1 MRIAKFGTIGILS
14 ACATLTAA
22 TAAFAQAAPAPAPA
36 APATPDP
43 AAAPAAPAPAA
54 PAPAAQAQVGVGL
67 PAAAPAADPNGSDH
81 DSVVGHLAVGYLGR
95 QGMLMATP
103 GGTAQQQ
110 APIIGI
116 RYWIDPLIGIDAGI
130 GLSISSSSTTP
141 PAPAAEQK
149 NFAPTV
155 FMIHGGVPLALT
167 SSKHFSFQIIPELNF
182 GTASGSF
189 QQAPNAAGMP
199 TGPKTS
205 FSGTHFDIGA
215 RAGAEIHF
223 GFMGIP
229 QLSLQAGV
237 GLAFATDS
245 TKATTDAFT
254 DPVTMAV
261 TPGATTKTSASSLAT
276 SVGDNPWNI
285 FTTNV
290 AALYYF

>member
-22 TAAFAQAAPAPAPA
+22 GAAFAQAPAPAPA
-36 APATPDP
+36 PAPD
-43 AAAPAAPAPAA
+43 AAAAPAPAAPAPAA

-67 PAAAPAADPNGSDH
+67 PAAAPAPADPNGSDH
-81 DSVVGHLAVGYLGR
+81 DAVVGHFAIGYLGR

-103 GGTAQQQ
+103 GGNAPQA
-110 APIIGI
+110 APIIGM
-116 RYWIDPLIGIDAGI
+116 RYWLDPMIGIDAGI
-130 GLSISSSSTTP
+130 GLSITSNTTTP
-141 PAPAAEQK
+141 PAPAPEVK
-149 NFAPTV
+149 GFAPTV

-182 GTASGSF
+182 GTASGSVT
-189 QQAPNAAGMP
+189 PPPVAGVAQ
-199 TGPKTS
+199 PKTTY
-205 FSGTHFDIGA
+205 SGTHFDIGA

-223 GFMGIP
+223 GFVGIP

-237 GLAFATDS
+237 GLAFASDS
-245 TKATTDAFT
+245 TKVVVDSSTDAAGN
-254 DPVTMAV
+254 AV
-261 TPGATTKTSASSLAT
+261 PGSTTKFNQTALAT

-285 FTTNV
+285 FTSNV